1 VVRLH
6 FLSLLGDLGVLAVK
20 NIPRINPMPQAPQ
33 QLTDLITQLIDD
45 GSEWG
50 VQLVAYLDGECV
62 VDLAMGVMDDKTQK
76 PVTKDTLFPV
86 FSISKG
92 FTATLMHRL
101 VARSE
106 LTYDTPI
113 CEVWPEFMQGGEE
126 KKNILIKHVMGHV
139 SGMHNMPMGIGM
151 KEFCDWDAMCDAIA
165 KDKPVY
171 APEAG
176 KDYHAITYGFL
187 LGEVMR
193 RVDGRSV
200 SQMLREE
207 IALPLGVENDL
218 FMGIPDDVEDRV
230 ATLMHVFP
238 DGPPDT
244 DSSIA
249 KPIPGWTQPLYA
261 MMNQSLPR
269 KSCSPGSG
277 GIMNAHAIARHYAS
291 LLPGGVDGVQLIDDA
306 TRALA
311 TTSSYPEIEGGNFGL
326 GYALCKDNLP
336 SGNVY
341 PTFGHDG
348 HGGSQGYADQSCK
361 LAVGM
366 THNFF
371 GPEYKGG
378 LIMETLRKSL
388 GLPA

>member
-1 VVRLH
+1 M
-6 FLSLLGDLGVLAVK
+6 SDA
-20 NIPRINPMPQAPQ
+20 Q
-33 QLTDLITQLIDD
+33 QKLTELIGKLIDE

-50 VQLVAYLDGECV
+50 VQLVAYLDGQCV
-62 VDLAMGVMDDKTQK
+62 VDLAMGIMDDKTRR

-101 VARSE
+101 VSRSE

-113 CEVWPEFMQGGEE
+113 CEIWPEFLHGGED
-126 KKNILIKHVMGHV
+126 KRKITIKHVMGHV
-139 SGMHNMPMGIGM
+139 SGMHNMPMGLDVDR
-151 KEFCDWDAMCDAIA
+151 FCDWDAMIDAIA
-165 KDKPVY
+165 KDKPAY
-171 APEAG
+171 APETG

-200 SQMLREE
+200 PQMLREE
-207 IALPLGVENDL
+207 IALPLGLENDL
-218 FMGIPDDVEDRV
+218 FMGIPDAVEDRV
-230 ATLMHVFP
+230 ATLMHIYP

-244 DSSIA
+244 DCSTPQ
-249 KPIPGWTQPLYA
+249 PIPGWTQPIYN
-261 MMNQSLPR
+261 MMNQSGPR
-269 KSCSPGSG
+269 RSCSPGSG

-306 TRALA
+306 TRELA
-311 TTSSYPEIEGGNFGL
+311 TTPSYPQLEGQNFGL
-326 GYALCKDNLP
+326 GYILEKDNLP

-348 HGGSQGYADQSCK
+348 HGGSQGYADKSCK

-366 THNFF
+366 THNLFS
-371 GPEYKGG
+371 PDHQGG
-378 LIMETLRKSL
+378 LIMAALRESL